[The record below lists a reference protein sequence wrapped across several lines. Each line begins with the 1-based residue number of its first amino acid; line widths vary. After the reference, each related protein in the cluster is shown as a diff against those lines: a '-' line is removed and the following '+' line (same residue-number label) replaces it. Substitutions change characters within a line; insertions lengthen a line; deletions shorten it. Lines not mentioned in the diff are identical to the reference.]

1 MKIKGE
7 VSSASR
13 ERLTRIAKESK
24 ESIIKFSDYFFPHHK
39 IDPTGKTIPPAK
51 IHYEFEELLRGAVG
65 YGRNKGWYNLLAI
78 LPRGTAKS
86 TYATVF
92 FALWCAIF
100 TNKRYIILVGATSES
115 ISDHFETLKEEVK
128 SNHLLKLFNIK
139 PDPDG
144 KDNSS
149 HFDLIGPPIDGVRYL
164 TGQKTIR
171 ISAYSASSFPRGK
184 KRGAQ
189 RPDLIIIDDLEK
201 KKKGT
206 QSGVES
212 KAYRDDIMDLFR
224 ASIVPSGFNSETMQ
238 IVMLGTIM
246 HEAQLLNQLYQ
257 QSQAGTCSP
266 VFKAIKYSMIENY
279 GTPEAYSIWDE
290 KMSIEQF
297 NQMLESARHEGT
309 ENIVYNEYLSLPTS
323 PDDEIFCKSDF
334 KYFILRAGMIYES
347 NVDGEVLEDV
357 KPIPL
362 KDTSVVITADL
373 AFTVDERSDFTAFA
387 ICAVDIDENVYI
399 LDVKAGKWETYDLI
413 DVAKDL
419 IAEYKPVAFGLED
432 AAGGKVMIDIVTKEL
447 EGVRNFTG
455 VTPLQ
460 TGGMK
465 KEDRV
470 INYLQQPYKAGR
482 MHHRASNGQDRSKCE
497 YVDELEHQILSV
509 TKLGIT
515 CKHDDYVDAVS
526 YVYQLT
532 DIGAIYNEG
541 SEYDDYDNPGNNYII
556 D

>member
-7 VSSASR
+7 VTSNTR
-13 ERLTRIAKESK
+13 EKLKRIAEESK
-24 ESIIKFSDYFFPHHK
+24 DSIIKFSDYFFPHHK
-39 IDPTGKTIPPAK
+39 IDPKGRTVPPAK
-51 IHYEFEELLRGAVG
+51 IHYEFEELLRGSVG
-65 YGRNKGWYNLLAI
+65 YGRNKGWYNLLAV

-100 TNKRYIILVGATSES
+100 TNKRYIILVGATTES
-115 ISDHFETLKEEVK
+115 ISDHFETLKDEVK
-128 SNHLLKLFNIK
+128 SNHLLKLFGIK
-139 PDPDG
+139 IDPDG
-144 KDNSS
+144 KDNST
-149 HFDLIGPPIDGVRYL
+149 HFDLIGPPIDGVKYL
-164 TGQKTIR
+164 TGEKTIR

-206 QSGVES
+206 QAGVES

-224 ASIVPSGFNSETMQ
+224 ASIVPSGFSAETMQ

-246 HEAQLLNQLYQ
+246 HEAQLLNQLYL
-257 QSQAGTCSP
+257 QSQNGTCSP
-266 VFKAIKYSMIENY
+266 AFKAIKYSMIENY
-279 GTPEAYSIWDE
+279 GTPQAYSIWDE
-290 KMSIEQF
+290 KMTIEQF

-334 KYFILRAGMIYES
+334 KYFILRGGNIYES
-347 NVDGEVLEDV
+347 DTDGNILEDV
-357 KPIPL
+357 KPVQL
-362 KDTSVVITADL
+362 RHTSVVITADL
-373 AFTVDERSDFTAFA
+373 AFTVNERSDFTAFA
-387 ICAVDIDENVYI
+387 VCAVDSDENVYI
-399 LDVKAGKWETYDLI
+399 LDVKKGKWDTYELI

-419 IAEYKPVAFGLED
+419 TAEYKPVAFGIED
-432 AAGGKVMIDIVTKEL
+432 AAGGKVMIDVVIKEL
-447 EGVRNFTG
+447 DGVKNFTG

-465 KEDRV
+465 KEDRI
-470 INYLQQPYKAGR
+470 INYLQQPYKAGS
-482 MHHRASNGQDRSKCE
+482 MFHRATTGGTKSKTE

-509 TKLGIT
+509 SRRGIT
-515 CKHDDYVDAVS
+515 CKHDDMVDAVS

-532 DIGAIYNEG
+532 DVGAIYNEG
-541 SEYDDYDNPGNNYII
+541 SDYDDYDNPGNSYII
-556 D
+556 N